1 MALEQQ
7 RSEVGS
13 IALRDLVMTV
23 SSRRGHRLPNGEI
36 CLFVYESGEQR
47 TTVHLP
53 DSSGV

>member
-23 SSRRGHRLPNGEI
+23 SSSRGHRLPNGEI
-36 CLFVYESGEQR
+36 CLFVYEGGEQR
-47 TTVHLP
+47 TTVYFA
-53 DSSGV
+53 